1 MTFSML
7 IEWADKIDSRLG
19 PISGRDADALA
30 KLLRRTAKDHEDQ
43 DLAVRDAIGETAR
56 CADELAFWRYQAI
69 WHRAMMLHGT
79 PGPAS
84 GAFAALSRHG
94 TRRPAW
100 TLRRW
105 RWQSKRAWSNWR
117 RPTSI
122 TRTGSK
128 SWPAR
133 RRKRTITYDQGY
145 SRTLFAR
152 SSTQ

>member
-30 KLLRRTAKDHEDQ
+30 KLLRRTAKYHEDQ

-79 PGPAS
+79 PGPGQTPLLMEESPRWKEAERQLEEQRIEENRERFAHAEAPRDP
-84 GAFAALSRHG
+84 GA
-94 TRRPAW
+94 T
-100 TLRRW
+100 
-105 RWQSKRAWSNWR
+105 
-117 RPTSI
+117 
-122 TRTGSK
+122 
-128 SWPAR
+128 
-133 RRKRTITYDQGY
+133 
-145 SRTLFAR
+145 
-152 SSTQ
+152 